1 MRKIFGVQLKTP
13 KKMDSKKI
21 KSVFVFTTL
30 GIILSSFIL
39 IRMTKETSEDIFK
52 SNLGKVSST
61 YSLKMYE
68 SIEKYSDKYEIPK
81 YIAYNIA
88 YLETRYRGPFDFRY
102 NGSLV
107 SSAGAKGP
115 MQILPTTANYISGKS
130 ITNKELLHNVE
141 LNVEISMKLLNKLH
155 KSYNDWS
162 LVCGY
167 YNTGY
172 PKVND
177 YAQYCVQNKDYTEK
191 WVSYNKF

>member
-1 MRKIFGVQLKTP
+1 
-13 KKMDSKKI
+13 MDSKKI
-21 KSVFVFTTL
+21 KSVFVFIIL
-30 GIILSSFIL
+30 GIILSSFVL
-39 IRMTKETSEDIFK
+39 TRMTKDVNEDIFK
-52 SNLGKVSST
+52 DNLGKVSST

-172 PKVND
+172 PKVNE
-177 YAQYCVQNKDYTEK
+177 YAQYCVQNKDYTKK
-191 WVSYNKF
+191 WVSYNKFWFLAKDLLSL

>member
-172 PKVND
+172 PKVNG
-177 YAQYCVQNKDYTEK
+177 YAQYCVQNKDYTKK

>member
-1 MRKIFGVQLKTP
+1 
-13 KKMDSKKI
+13 MDSKKI

>member
-1 MRKIFGVQLKTP
+1 MRKIFGVRLKTP

-21 KSVFVFTTL
+21 KSVFVFIIL
-30 GIILSSFIL
+30 GIILSSFVL
-39 IRMTKETSEDIFK
+39 TRMTKDVNEDIFK
-52 SNLGKVSST
+52 DNLGKVSST

-172 PKVND
+172 PKVNE
-177 YAQYCVQNKDYTEK
+177 YAQYCVQNKDYTKK

>member
-130 ITNKELLHNVE
+130 IANKELLHNVE

-172 PKVND
+172 PKVNE
-177 YAQYCVQNKDYTEK
+177 YAQYCVQNKDYTKK

>member
-1 MRKIFGVQLKTP
+1 
-13 KKMDSKKI
+13 MDSKKI
-21 KSVFVFTTL
+21 KSVFVFIIL
-30 GIILSSFIL
+30 GIILSSFVL
-39 IRMTKETSEDIFK
+39 TRMTKDVNEDIFK
-52 SNLGKVSST
+52 DNLGKVSST

-172 PKVND
+172 PKVNE
-177 YAQYCVQNKDYTEK
+177 YAQYCVQNKDYTKK